1 MVCSTLSGLDCCV
14 RTQDPAGFLRWLH
27 ERLHEQDPSGV
38 PAPPNV
44 TVEETEITAR
54 TNLLHAMQ
62 IDGFAPRAYA
72 ITIDGAGYLVSIPN
86 ILCTSQKP
94 ILIDESLKLLGTLL

>member
-1 MVCSTLSGLDCCV
+1 M
-14 RTQDPAGFLRWLH
+14 
-27 ERLHEQDPSGV
+27 
-38 PAPPNV
+38 